1 MFNKAW
7 YYQNRGT
14 NIKSHA
20 HTTEFH
26 LQNVPWEASA
36 ATATLGGP
44 TQACGPGGGKARV
57 GGRAGRG
64 GRREGR
70 LKTVHIKAQKEP
82 ANGIITMIQ
91 VQIKTKIKGPRL
103 IQQATLPRP
112 GRPPGRAIPAAP
124 GRPPCARAPLSLS
137 HSLAR

>member
-36 ATATLGGP
+36 ATATPGGP
-44 TQACGPGGGKARV
+44 TQACSPAGGKARV
-57 GGRAGRG
+57 GGRAGGG
-64 GRREGR
+64 GRG
-70 LKTVHIKAQKEP
+70 KED
-82 ANGIITMIQ
+82 
-91 VQIKTKIKGPRL
+91 
-103 IQQATLPRP
+103 
-112 GRPPGRAIPAAP
+112 
-124 GRPPCARAPLSLS
+124 
-137 HSLAR
+137 